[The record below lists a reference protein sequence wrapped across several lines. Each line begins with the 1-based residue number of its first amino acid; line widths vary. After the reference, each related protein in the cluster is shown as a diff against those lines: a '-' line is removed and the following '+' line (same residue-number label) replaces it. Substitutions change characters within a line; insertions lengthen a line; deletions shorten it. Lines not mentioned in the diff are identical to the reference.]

1 MNRERVC
8 ALPIR
13 SGLRK
18 RLSGIEISGLRLGK
32 QHLIR
37 ILHTAD
43 VHLDSPLK
51 SLALRDEGLQS
62 TVQTA
67 TRTAFT
73 RLVNFALAE
82 GVSALLIAGDLF
94 DGAERSAKT
103 AAFLT
108 GHLDR
113 LKQADIPVFYIK
125 GNHDAENPLTGEVS
139 LPDNVHV
146 FDGRGGRHKLG
157 ETNIWIHGVSFSG
170 RQAPDS
176 LLPKFGSP
184 EPDAV
189 NIAMLHTSLAG
200 SQGHDTYAPCSVAE
214 LSALGFDY
222 WALGH
227 VHKRQVHSS
236 APWIV
241 MPGIPQGRDIGE
253 AGPKSATLLSIEDK
267 TISIS
272 EVPTSAAEFLEL
284 KVDIGGCETDDEIRS
299 HIRQQLQGVAENLAA
314 DVGLVRLTV
323 AGRTDR
329 KWQVLRDQDRWTE
342 ITAELARST
351 DRLWIEK
358 TKFDLS
364 EKAEGSASKSAV
376 GELETLMAEI
386 REEPATAATMRDLL
400 DTLVNEIPTA
410 RRAQLLPNEDAAEQL
425 VRSLSETGAECI
437 LAAMKGASE

>member
-1 MNRERVC
+1 M
-8 ALPIR
+8 
-13 SGLRK
+13 
-18 RLSGIEISGLRLGK
+18 
-32 QHLIR
+32 IR

-51 SLALRDEGLQS
+51 SLALRDEGLQR

-67 TRTAFT
+67 TRTAFA
-73 RLVNFALAE
+73 RLVDFALAE
-82 GVSALLIAGDLF
+82 DVSALLIAGDLF

-108 GHLDR
+108 GQLDR

-146 FDGRGGRHKLG
+146 FDGRGGRHQLG

-214 LSALGFDY
+214 LSAMGFDY

-253 AGPKSATLLSIEDK
+253 AGPKSATLLTIEDK
-267 TISIS
+267 TVSIS
-272 EVPTSAAEFLEL
+272 EVSTSAAEFLEL
-284 KVDIGGCETDDEIRS
+284 KVDIGGCKTDDEVRS
-299 HIRQQLQGVAENLAA
+299 HARQQLQGVAEDLAA
-314 DVGLVRLTV
+314 DVGLVRVTV
-323 AGRTDR
+323 AGQTDR
-329 KWQVLRDQDRWTE
+329 KWQVLRDQDAWTE
-342 ITAELARST
+342 VIAELARST
-351 DRLWIEK
+351 GRLWIEK

-364 EKAEGSASKSAV
+364 EKPEGSASKSAV

-400 DTLVNEIPTA
+400 ETLASEIPTT
-410 RRAQLLPNEDAAEQL
+410 RRARLLPSEEAAEQL
-425 VRSLSETGAECI
+425 VRSLSEAGAESI

>member
-1 MNRERVC
+1 M
-8 ALPIR
+8 
-13 SGLRK
+13 
-18 RLSGIEISGLRLGK
+18 
-32 QHLIR
+32 IR

-62 TVQTA
+62 TVHTA

-73 RLVNFALAE
+73 RLVDFALAE
-82 GVSALLIAGDLF
+82 DVSALLIAGDLF

-108 GHLDR
+108 GQLDR
-113 LKQADIPVFYIK
+113 LKQAGIPVFYIK

-139 LPDNVHV
+139 LPENVHV
-146 FDGRGGRHKLG
+146 FDGRGGRQQLG
-157 ETNIWIHGVSFSG
+157 ETDVWIHGVSFSG

-214 LSALGFDY
+214 LSAMGFDY

-227 VHKRQVHSS
+227 VHKRQVHAT

-253 AGPKSATLLSIEDK
+253 AGPKSATLLTIEDK

-284 KVDIGGCETDDEIRS
+284 TVDIGSLETDDEIRG
-299 HIRQQLQGVAENLAA
+299 HIRRHLQEMAEGLSAGA
-314 DVGLVRLTV
+314 GLVRLTV
-323 AGRTDR
+323 AGQTGR
-329 KWQVLRDQDRWTE
+329 KWQVLRDQDSWAE
-342 ITAELARST
+342 IIAELARGT
-351 DRLWIEK
+351 ERLWIEK
-358 TKFDLS
+358 VKFYLTG
-364 EKAEGSASKSAV
+364 KAEGADSKSAV
-376 GELETLMAEI
+376 GELEQLMAEI
-386 REEPATAATMRDLL
+386 RDEPAIVAEMRELL
-400 DTLVNEIPTA
+400 ETVASEIPTT
-410 RRAQLLPNEDAAEQL
+410 RRARLLPSEEAAEQL
-425 VRSLSETGAECI
+425 MRSLSDAGAEGI